1 MNIFFDVDYT
11 ILAVDGSPR
20 PLILETF
27 RTLYEEGH
35 TLYVWSGMGVRTR
48 EVNALGLGPLVSGVF
63 EKPLD
68 RYQAR
73 LPRLG
78 IHVWPDFVVDDY
90 SEIVEFFGGMV
101 IRTYM
106 FANSLDREMERV
118 VRVVHDFCQHGTSE
132 EAEYRAASATRPSH
146 GTEPPH

>member
-20 PLILETF
+20 PLTTETF
-27 RTLYEEGH
+27 RALYDEGH
-35 TLYVWSGMGVRTR
+35 TLYVWSGVGVRTR

-73 LPRLG
+73 LPSLG

-90 SEIVEFFGGMV
+90 PEIVEFFGGMV
-101 IRTYM
+101 VRTYM

-118 VRVVHDFCQHGTSE
+118 LRVVRDFSEHGASE
-132 EAEYRAASATRPSH
+132 EDGYRAASASH
-146 GTEPPH
+146 GHGPLR